1 MKHYLTL
8 ALLLLVIPLTTA
20 QTDKRLKGVEKE
32 LNELMKATKASG
44 FSVAVVQNDKIIY
57 SAGFGYRDYE
67 NKIPADANTL
77 YAIGSSSKA
86 FTCAVLGQL
95 RSEGKLEFTDS
106 PIKYVPELKFYN
118 NDLNGSIIIEDLM
131 CHRTGLPR
139 YDTSWYLFP
148 THSKDSL
155 IQKIQYMEPTFGL
168 RQQWQYNN
176 FMFALQ
182 GVIAEKITGKTWED
196 NVKERFFTPLG
207 MTRTNASIQEMKQ
220 ASNASFGY
228 DVKNDAIVKMDY
240 YDIAAM
246 SPAGSINSS
255 VNDMANWVIT
265 WINKGKFKGKEIL
278 AESYTSDAMSSHAIV
293 GGGLPGKEMPNTFIS
308 NYGYGWFISSYKGQY
323 RVEHGGNIDGFSAS
337 VAFYPADNI
346 GIIVLT
352 NQNNS
357 SLPSYARNT
366 IADRLLNVKRTDW
379 VAYYK
384 EQQEKGKKQKEED
397 KKDKDKKEKP
407 KEENHTPSH
416 PIQAYAGLYTN
427 PGYGTFEVTVKND
440 SLFALL
446 KNNTYYLKCKNY
458 DVFDPF
464 DVKKGKVI
472 VDYEETDGV
481 FFNFSSNDIG
491 DISGLKLKMEPSLDH
506 PIEFKRKPKEVA
518 VAADVVNK
526 YIGDYEIKGMTV
538 KIYLKNDKLYLFVPG
553 QPEYELVATGNNMY
567 VIPTLDGY
575 KAEFIPAENGSIKEL
590 KLIQPNGE
598 FIAVKK

>member
-323 RVEHGGNIDGFSAS
+323 RVEHGGNIDGFSA
-337 VAFYPADNI
+337 
-346 GIIVLT
+346 VLHFI
-352 NQNNS
+352 
-357 SLPSYARNT
+357 LPT
-366 IADRLLNVKRTDW
+366 T
-379 VAYYK
+379 
-384 EQQEKGKKQKEED
+384 
-397 KKDKDKKEKP
+397 
-407 KEENHTPSH
+407 
-416 PIQAYAGLYTN
+416 
-427 PGYGTFEVTVKND
+427 
-440 SLFALL
+440 
-446 KNNTYYLKCKNY
+446 
-458 DVFDPF
+458 
-464 DVKKGKVI
+464 
-472 VDYEETDGV
+472 
-481 FFNFSSNDIG
+481 
-491 DISGLKLKMEPSLDH
+491 
-506 PIEFKRKPKEVA
+506 
-518 VAADVVNK
+518 
-526 YIGDYEIKGMTV
+526 
-538 KIYLKNDKLYLFVPG
+538 
-553 QPEYELVATGNNMY
+553 LV
-567 VIPTLDGY
+567 
-575 KAEFIPAENGSIKEL
+575 S
-590 KLIQPNGE
+590 
-598 FIAVKK
+598 